1 MNYIVKNFELGKSTF
16 FSYARGK
23 TDKTP
28 TIKFSDL
35 IKLSQMNTDQT
46 LECQMSEPDSI
57 FENNPLNRF
66 RTAVIK
72 VKNLKK
78 QTYF

>member
-1 MNYIVKNFELGKSTF
+1 MNFVVKNYELGKSTF
-16 FSYARGK
+16 FSYGRK

-35 IKLSQMNTDQT
+35 IKLSQMNTEQT
-46 LECQMSEPDSI
+46 LESQMTEPDNI

-72 VKNLKK
+72 VKNMKK
-78 QTYF
+78 KTFF